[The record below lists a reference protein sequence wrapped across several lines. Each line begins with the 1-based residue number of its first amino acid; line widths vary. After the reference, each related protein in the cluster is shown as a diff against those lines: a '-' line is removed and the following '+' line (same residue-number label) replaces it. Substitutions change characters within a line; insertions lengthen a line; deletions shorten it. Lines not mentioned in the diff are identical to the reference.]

1 MNKAADSGREMASS
15 GGGHKP
21 CMSQRRASF
30 LSLLGVVGLAALA
43 AGCSSEPEY
52 PFSFEGVES
61 ASLQRAKSCADLEKM
76 LKTDASVRMNRYID
90 LQISSIRYWEAQ
102 DDDFN
107 MFGGDRA
114 LNEGDGS
121 VGAGGPTAGAEDAA
135 APPAHSETNTQIEGV
150 DEADIVKTDGNNI
163 YVLHGAA
170 LTVVKSFPI
179 ADLGVSASIAI
190 EGQPFEMFID
200 GTKAVVYSTVNG
212 ENVYTQAGKPLPNR
226 DGGGAGADCFDCGGY
241 YGSPITKITVL
252 DITAPVAP
260 TVLAEHFVEG
270 SYVSAR
276 RIGTRVQTVVT
287 GGSQDV
293 FSLYPDFYQFDYEDD
308 DSEDMIRAYE
318 ELRARNEIAIQT
330 ATLDEL
336 LPDHFVAST
345 TGIEDAGFAC
355 EDVYVPTSGTTDF
368 GTTQIH
374 SLDLAALDA
383 ESPTTVIFGST
394 QTIYQNQDT
403 LVLAAQSWS
412 QHLGAGP
419 VWDLSDE
426 PISLVG
432 THLHAFAITENDG
445 RPAYRASATV
455 PGSLSDQFA
464 LDEKDGVVRIATTEQ
479 IASRS
484 EWGRSANA
492 MFTLGYDDRALTP
505 LGEIR
510 DLAPGEQI
518 YATRYVGDRGYVVT
532 FRQVDP
538 LFVFDLSNPS
548 APKLTAELK
557 IPGFSE
563 YMHPLNGGT
572 HLLTIGVDGDDDG
585 ANGAIALQ
593 IFDVTDAAAPKL
605 THKFPLTDEQGWSWS
620 EALYNHKALTFYE
633 DVLAFPVEGYTT
645 SPQSGLALFRI
656 DAVNGITELGRI
668 NHTPY
673 FNGGTTYDYCY
684 YGYGVR
690 RGVFIEDHVLSISE
704 AAIVASPIE
713 TPNVTTAAVELP
725 KVSQES
731 CGYYYGE

>member
-1 MNKAADSGREMASS
+1 MKTKAVKTGLM

-21 CMSQRRASF
+21 DMSQRRTTF

-43 AGCSSEPEY
+43 AGCSSEVEY
-52 PFSFEGVES
+52 PYSFDGVES
-61 ASLQRAKSCADLEKM
+61 ASLQRAKSCNDLEKM
-76 LKTDASVRMNRYID
+76 LKADASSRMNKFID

-102 DDDFN
+102 DDEFS
-107 MFGGDRA
+107 MFGGRA
-114 LNEGDGS
+114 MDENGDGS
-121 VGAGGPTAGAEDAA
+121 VGSGAPTMGAEDGA

-150 DEADIVKTDGNNI
+150 DEADIVKTDGNHV
-163 YVLHGAA
+163 YVLHGPT
-170 LTVVKSFPI
+170 LTVVNSFPV
-179 ADLGVSASIAI
+179 AELAVSASIAI
-190 EGQPFEMFID
+190 EGQPFEMFIE
-200 GTKAVVYSTVNG
+200 GNKAVIYSAVNG
-212 ENVYTQAGKPLPNR
+212 DSVYTQAGKAPPSR
-226 DGGGAGADCFDCGGY
+226 AGGGEFGPDCYDCGY
-241 YGSPITKITVL
+241 WYNPITKITVL
-252 DITAPVAP
+252 DITSTAAP
-260 TVLAEHFVEG
+260 TVLAEHFIEG
-270 SYVSAR
+270 NYVSAR
-276 RIGTRVQTVVT
+276 RIGTRIQTVVT

-293 FSLYPDFYQFDYEDD
+293 FALYPDFYRFDYDND

-318 ELRARNEIAIQT
+318 ELRARNEIAIHS

-336 LPDHFVAST
+336 LPDHFIAST

-355 EDVYVPTSGTTDF
+355 EDVYVPTSGTTEF

-374 SLDLAALDA
+374 SLDLAALEA
-383 ESPTTVIFGST
+383 ESPTTIVFGST

-412 QHLGAGP
+412 QHLSMGP

-426 PISLVG
+426 PVSLVG
-432 THLHAFAITENDG
+432 THLHSFALTEGDG

-455 PGSLSDQFA
+455 PGALSDQFA
-464 LDEKDGVVRIATTEQ
+464 LDEKDGVLRIATTEQ

-484 EWGRSANA
+484 DWGRTANA
-492 MFTLGYDDRALTP
+492 MFTLGDGDGGLSP
-505 LGEIR
+505 LGEVR
-510 DLAPGEQI
+510 DLAPGESI
-518 YATRYVGDRGYVVT
+518 YATRYVGDRAYVVT

-548 APKLTAELK
+548 EPKLTAELK

-572 HLLTIGVDGDDDG
+572 HLLTIGVDGDEDG

-620 EALYNHKALTFYE
+620 EALYNHKAMTFYE

-656 DAVNGITELGRI
+656 DPTNGITELGRI
-668 NHTPY
+668 SHTPY
-673 FNGGTTYDYCY
+673 FNGGQSYDYCY

-713 TPNVTTAAVELP
+713 TPSVTTAAIELP

>member
-1 MNKAADSGREMASS
+1 
-15 GGGHKP
+15 
-21 CMSQRRASF
+21 
-30 LSLLGVVGLAALA
+30 
-43 AGCSSEPEY
+43 
-52 PFSFEGVES
+52 
-61 ASLQRAKSCADLEKM
+61 M
-76 LKTDASVRMNRYID
+76 LKADASVRMNRFID
-90 LQISSIRYWEAQ
+90 LQISSIRYWESQ
-102 DDDFN
+102 DDDFL
-107 MFGGDRA
+107 FGGRA
-114 LNEGDGS
+114 MEENGDGS
-121 VGAGGPTAGAEDAA
+121 VGSGGPTMGAEDGA

-150 DEADIVKTDGNNI
+150 DEADIVKTDGNHV
-163 YVLHGAA
+163 YVLHGQT
-170 LTVVKSFPI
+170 LTVVRSFPI
-179 ADLGVSASIAI
+179 ADLGVASSIAI

-200 GTKAVVYSTVNG
+200 GNKAVIYSMVNG
-212 ENVYTQAGKPLPNR
+212 ESVYTQAGKPLPAR
-226 DGGGAGADCFDCGGY
+226 DNGGAGAECFDCGGY
-241 YGSPITKITVL
+241 YYNPITKITVL
-252 DITAPVAP
+252 DITSMTAP
-260 TVLAEHFVEG
+260 TVLAEHFIEG
-270 SYVSAR
+270 NYVSAR

-287 GGSQDV
+287 GGSYDV
-293 FSLYPDFYQFDYEDD
+293 FSLYPDFYRFDYEGDD
-308 DSEDMIRAYE
+308 DSEDLIRAYE
-318 ELRARNEIAIQT
+318 ELRARNEIAIST
-330 ATLDEL
+330 ATLDQL
-336 LPDHFVAST
+336 LPDHFVAAT
-345 TGIEDAGFAC
+345 TGVEDAGFAC

-383 ESPTTVIFGST
+383 ESPTTIVFGST
-394 QTIYQNQDT
+394 QTIYQNHDT

-412 QHLGAGP
+412 QHLGMGP

-426 PISLVG
+426 PVSLVG
-432 THLHAFAITENDG
+432 THLHTFALTEGDG

-484 EWGRSANA
+484 DWGRTANA

-505 LGEIR
+505 LGEVR

-518 YATRYVGDRGYVVT
+518 FATRYVDNRAYVVT

-548 APKLTAELK
+548 DPKLTAELK

-605 THKFPLTDEQGWSWS
+605 THKLPLTDENGWSWS

-668 NHTPY
+668 SHTPY
-673 FNGGTTYDYCY
+673 FTESTSYDYCY

-690 RGVFIEDHVLSISE
+690 RGVFIDDHVLSISE

-713 TPNVTTAAVELP
+713 TPSVTTAAVELP
-725 KVSQES
+725 KVSQDA
-731 CGYYYGE
+731 CGYYGDI